1 MCHTSPPVGEH
12 SAICAH
18 SSTVPG
24 TSHDATDDQH
34 PCPVGAENQGT
45 DDDRDTGDQGPRVGG
60 AMTRIDTLLAG
71 GTVVT
76 AAGTYDTAVGID
88 DGTIVGVGAERA
100 LPAADQ
106 RVDVD
111 GSLVMPGVV
120 DPHTHL
126 YGYNSVD
133 SYETGTAAAAAGGVT
148 TLLTFA
154 WQRWDDG
161 EWAESGT
168 LTEAVERHEAGTEP
182 LIDCGVHPVITE
194 ESAAVLDELADL
206 VADGV
211 TSFKMFTTDDIR
223 LSNGFIGEVF
233 RRLADLGA
241 VGMVHTEEYS
251 VCEQR
256 TEAIKTEPDGDA
268 TSAYPRSRPDYAEAM
283 AAGSVARLAVAADAK
298 YYAVHTTSKAAAD
311 ALATL
316 RTDGSNVRAET
327 CTHYTV
333 LDESAY
339 ERLGNRSIMAPP
351 LRTSADRDAL
361 FDRLRDG
368 TLSVVSTDHVPL
380 PTDRKEGGP
389 WWESAFG
396 VNSLQTSLPVFHDE
410 AVVRRGLSYP
420 TLVRLLCRTPADTFG
435 LPQKGRLEP
444 GADADLVVFDPEA
457 THTISAADNHSRA
470 DYSVYEGREVTGRV
484 EQTYVRGEL
493 VAEGGDVVAPTGHG
507 TFLDRTVPTWDD

>member
-1 MCHTSPPVGEH
+1 M
-12 SAICAH
+12 AA
-18 SSTVPG
+18 
-24 TSHDATDDQH
+24 
-34 PCPVGAENQGT
+34 
-45 DDDRDTGDQGPRVGG
+45 
-60 AMTRIDTLLAG
+60 IDTVLTG

-76 AAGTYDTAVGID
+76 AESTYDAAVGVD
-88 DGTIVGVGAERA
+88 GGTIVGIGDEETLPDADERI
-100 LPAADQ
+100 
-106 RVDVD
+106 DVD
-111 GSLVMPGVV
+111 GDLVLPGVV

-126 YGYNSVD
+126 YGYNSID

-161 EWAESGT
+161 EWADEGT
-168 LTEAVERHEAGTEP
+168 LTEAVERHETGTAP

-194 ESAAVLDELADL
+194 ESPDVLDELADL

-223 LSNGFIGEVF
+223 LSNGFIDEVF

-241 VGMVHTEEYS
+241 VGMVHTEDYS
-251 VCEQR
+251 VCEKR
-256 TEAIKTEPDGDA
+256 TEAIRAEPDGDDPA
-268 TSAYPRSRPDYAEAM
+268 AYPRSRPDYAEAM
-283 AAGSVARLAVAADAK
+283 AAGSVARLAVATGAK
-298 YYAVHTTSKAAAD
+298 YYAVHTTSRAAAD
-311 ALATL
+311 ALAAVQ
-316 RTDGSNVRAET
+316 TDGSNVRAET

-339 ERLGNRSIMAPP
+339 GRLGNRSIMSPP
-351 LRTSADRDAL
+351 LRTPDDIDSL

-380 PTDRKEGGP
+380 PTERKEGGP

-410 AVVRRGLSYP
+410 AVNQRGLTYP
-420 TLVRLLCRTPADTFG
+420 TLVRLLCRNPARTFG
-435 LPQKGRLEP
+435 LPRKGRIEP
-444 GADADLVVFDPEA
+444 GADADLVVFDPRA
-457 THTISAADNHSRA
+457 TYTISAEENHSNA

-484 EQTYVRGEL
+484 KQTFVRGEL
-493 VAEGGDVVAPTGHG
+493 VADEGEIVGDPGHG
-507 TFLDRTVPTWDD
+507 RFLDRGIPDWG